1 MLSNE
6 IKIKAALSP
15 DQLKRDVL
23 PSDFNP
29 KIAHSNEKLTSIV
42 GQERAETVMKFGLR
56 VNQKGYN
63 IYVAGNSGV
72 GKTTFTNTLINEFAK
87 EDAKLFDWCYVYNF
101 DDSYRP
107 KMLQLPVGMGKH
119 LQSEM
124 EQLLIDLHEDLPKAF
139 NEESY
144 QKERSQIIK
153 QIQQRSNHIVNTI
166 DAIAKEDNFVI
177 RMSGRGFVTVP
188 LVDGKPITEEQ
199 YKNLDKETLN
209 NYDEQSS
216 KLQEK
221 IYDHMKQLRAI
232 ESELKATLVKLEGKT
247 ADSAIS
253 YHIDIL
259 EDKFKE
265 CQHVIDYLTDVKADI
280 IKHLDHFLIKGDN
293 KQEDP
298 LMQLQKQ
305 STQDKFSNRYVI
317 NLLVDNSETIGAPV
331 IHADNPNYYNLI
343 GKAEYESR
351 MGVMSTD
358 FTKIKPGYLHHANG
372 GYLIIQAKD
381 VFSKNYAWE
390 SLKHTLLNDRIQ
402 IENIGE
408 HAGLLTT
415 VSLKPDPVPLDV
427 KVILIG
433 NFELYQLL
441 YQYEEDFS
449 KLFKVKVD
457 FDTEMKFNDK
467 NINNMAR
474 FIHTH
479 CQNHNLLPFDDTA
492 VAQVVEYSV
501 RLVANQEKLST
512 QFNQLVEIIYEADT
526 WAKMAKDQIV
536 TERHVLKAIKEREYR
551 LSLYEEKI
559 QENINQGSILI
570 DTDGFK
576 MGQVNG
582 LSVYQMGQYSF
593 GRPSRITA
601 TTFIGRQGIVNIE
614 RESKMSGNIHNK
626 GVYILSGYLGQMFAQ
641 KTPLSLTANIAFE
654 QSYGGIDGDS
664 ASAAELYAILSSL
677 ADLPLDQGLAV
688 TGSVNQKGMIQP
700 IGGVNEKI
708 EGFFEVCK
716 QRGLTG
722 RQGVL
727 IPPQNVRNLMLSDEV
742 IEAIKNGSFH
752 IYQVHTIE
760 EGIEI
765 LTGMPAGKADENKE
779 YAANTVYKKVADKL
793 NHFAKNASNH
803 TK

>member
-1 MLSNE
+1 M
-6 IKIKAALSP
+6 
-15 DQLKRDVL
+15 
-23 PSDFNP
+23 
-29 KIAHSNEKLTSIV
+29 
-42 GQERAETVMKFGLR
+42 
-56 VNQKGYN
+56 
-63 IYVAGNSGV
+63 
-72 GKTTFTNTLINEFAK
+72 
-87 EDAKLFDWCYVYNF
+87 
-101 DDSYRP
+101 
-107 KMLQLPVGMGKH
+107 
-119 LQSEM
+119 
-124 EQLLIDLHEDLPKAF
+124 
-139 NEESY
+139 
-144 QKERSQIIK
+144 
-153 QIQQRSNHIVNTI
+153 
-166 DAIAKEDNFVI
+166 
-177 RMSGRGFVTVP
+177 
-188 LVDGKPITEEQ
+188 
-199 YKNLDKETLN
+199 
-209 NYDEQSS
+209 
-216 KLQEK
+216 
-221 IYDHMKQLRAI
+221 
-232 ESELKATLVKLEGKT
+232 
-247 ADSAIS
+247 
-253 YHIDIL
+253 
-259 EDKFKE
+259 
-265 CQHVIDYLTDVKADI
+265 
-280 IKHLDHFLIKGDN
+280 
-293 KQEDP
+293 
-298 LMQLQKQ
+298 
-305 STQDKFSNRYVI
+305 
-317 NLLVDNSETIGAPV
+317 
-331 IHADNPNYYNLI
+331 
-343 GKAEYESR
+343 
-351 MGVMSTD
+351 
-358 FTKIKPGYLHHANG
+358 
-372 GYLIIQAKD
+372 
-381 VFSKNYAWE
+381 
-390 SLKHTLLNDRIQ
+390 
-402 IENIGE
+402 
-408 HAGLLTT
+408 
-415 VSLKPDPVPLDV
+415 PLDV

-479 CQNHNLLPFDDTA
+479 CQNNNLLPFDDTA

-501 RLVANQEKLST
+501 RLVSNQEKLST

-536 TERHVLKAIKEREYR
+536 TETHVLKAIKEREYR

-576 MGQVNG
+576 TGQVNA

-601 TTFIGRQGIVNIE
+601 TTFIGRHGIVNIE

-654 QSYGGIDGDS
+654 QSYGGVDGDS
-664 ASAAELYAILSSL
+664 ASGAELYAILSSL
-677 ADLPLDQGLAV
+677 ADVPLDQGLAV

-722 RQGVL
+722 SQGVL

-765 LTGMPAGKADENKE
+765 LTGMPAGKPDENNE
-779 YAANTVYKKVADKL
+779 YEDNTVYKKVADKL
-793 NHFAKNASNH
+793 NRFAKSATNH